1 MKLDK
6 RYIKFYETGNNKYY
20 LLPFSDELHVVT
32 ESIMPIQKKFLFF
45 KKKKDLVQGIK
56 LLELTA
62 PISMLFQEIINADI
76 DVKDEEFPDMTTYKK
91 VDNIK
96 MRKTLE
102 EYYLEATNEKVQQM
116 EDEFDK
122 WLNDIYDTMNN
133 LDDCELKK
141 LEETNRKRLEQ
152 NIRIMKEHSPL
163 NFMSFKWKSGEN
175 LVIKRML
182 DNNMEFLYSQKIG
195 SNYKIYYLYEVDV
208 FGVVTIYKIHCVKN
222 IIKTIETFI
231 YNREIIQEMMS
242 CMVNNNL

>member
-20 LLPFSDELHVVT
+20 LLPFSDELHLVT
-32 ESIMPIQKKFLFF
+32 ESVMPIQKKFLFF

-102 EYYLEATNEKVQQM
+102 EYYL
-116 EDEFDK
+116 
-122 WLNDIYDTMNN
+122 
-133 LDDCELKK
+133 
-141 LEETNRKRLEQ
+141 
-152 NIRIMKEHSPL
+152 
-163 NFMSFKWKSGEN
+163 
-175 LVIKRML
+175 
-182 DNNMEFLYSQKIG
+182 
-195 SNYKIYYLYEVDV
+195 
-208 FGVVTIYKIHCVKN
+208 
-222 IIKTIETFI
+222 
-231 YNREIIQEMMS
+231 
-242 CMVNNNL
+242 

>member
-6 RYIKFYETGNNKYY
+6 RYIKFHEVGNNKYY
-20 LLPFSDELHVVT
+20 LLPFSDELHIVT
-32 ESIMPIQKKFLFF
+32 ESILPIQKKFLFF

-62 PISMLFQEIINADI
+62 PISMLLQEVISADV
-76 DVKDEEFPDMTTYKK
+76 DTKDEEFPDMTTYKK
-91 VDNIK
+91 VDNLK

-102 EYYLEATNEKVQQM
+102 EYYMSALNERIEQM
-116 EDEFDK
+116 EADFDS
-122 WLNDIYDTMNN
+122 WLEDIRETMNN
-133 LDDCELKK
+133 LDESELNKI
-141 LEETNRKRLEQ
+141 ENANRKRLEQ
-152 NIRIMKEHSPL
+152 NIDAVKSHSPL

-182 DNNMEFLYSQKIG
+182 DSNLEFLYSQKIG

-208 FGVVTIYKIHCVKN
+208 FGVVTIYKIHCVKD
-222 IIKTIETFI
+222 IIKTMETFI
-231 YNREIIQEMMS
+231 YNREVIQEMMS